1 MEEEI
6 KKAYMDWSEKGVS
19 YLNCMYVYDIMMD
32 VDEAL
37 QTCDTILDE
46 IDLGIDYTS
55 REKDIDRLEEIFVT
69 RKECQNTNDEIER
82 KLSSDLVR
90 LAVIENQL
98 KIITWLLYAVAGG
111 VITMLIKLLFGG

>member
-1 MEEEI
+1 MAIE
-6 KKAYMDWSEKGVS
+6 D
-19 YLNCMYVYDIMMD
+19 NDI
-32 VDEAL
+32 E
-37 QTCDTILDE
+37 
-46 IDLGIDYTS
+46 
-55 REKDIDRLEEIFVT
+55 RLKEIFVT
-69 RKECQNTNDEIER
+69 RQECQNTNNEIEK